1 MKPYT
6 LCWVLALVVTLALC
20 PRRMQAQ
27 AAAEYAITTS
37 AVGTLG
43 AKIGSALGAAT
54 KQITQTVQKDTPKPI
69 SPNLDAHPKA
79 AAEKT
84 TAKTTEKTTERTTKS
99 GVSTVHIDSTPSG
112 ALILVDTVALGHT
125 PASLTLPKGIHAIE
139 VRHDG
144 YVSWHQAILLS
155 EGETLSLDPALKDP
169 KTSPPLFT
177 FRR

>member
-1 MKPYT
+1 MKPYAF
-6 LCWVLALVVTLALC
+6 CWVLVLVATLALC
-20 PRRMQAQ
+20 PLRMQAQ

-43 AKIGSALGAAT
+43 TKIGSALGGAT
-54 KQITQTVQKDTPKPI
+54 KQITQTVQKDIPKPTP
-69 SPNLDAHPKA
+69 PNLDAHPKA

-84 TAKTTEKTTERTTKS
+84 TEKTTKS

-112 ALILVDTVALGHT
+112 ALIFVDNVALGRT

-144 YVSWHQAILLS
+144 YNSWHQTILLS
-155 EGETLSLDPALKDP
+155 EGENLLLNPALKDP
-169 KTSPPLFT
+169 KTSPPIFT
-177 FRR
+177 VQH

>member
-6 LCWVLALVVTLALC
+6 LCWVLALVATLALY
-20 PRRMQAQ
+20 PHRMQAQ

-54 KQITQTVQKDTPKPI
+54 KQMTQTVQKDIPKPI
-69 SPNLDAHPKA
+69 SPNPNAHPKA
-79 AAEKT
+79 AAEK
-84 TAKTTEKTTERTTKS
+84 KTTEKTTERTTKS

-155 EGETLSLDPALKDP
+155 EGESLSLDPALKDP

-177 FRR
+177 VQR